1 MHDRPGG
8 VPASSGRRR
17 TPWAALTYSP
27 KFAPAA
33 ASTAKAGK
41 SFWTR
46 VWDRIVEARMRQ
58 VEREIRLHL
67 NYVPAELLKNYRDL
81 PFQKQD

>member
-1 MHDRPGG
+1 MTA
-8 VPASSGRRR
+8 VP
-17 TPWAALTYSP
+17 YSP

-33 ASTAKAGK
+33 ATAKAGK

-67 NYVPAELLKNYRDL
+67 SYLPAETVEHYKNL
-81 PFQKQD
+81 PFQKN

>member
-1 MHDRPGG
+1 MTA
-8 VPASSGRRR
+8 V
-17 TPWAALTYSP
+17 TYSP

-33 ASTAKAGK
+33 AATAKAGK

-58 VEREIRLHL
+58 VEREIRMHL
-67 NYVPAELLKNYRDL
+67 SYLPAETVEYYKNL
-81 PFQKQD
+81 PFQKN

>member
-1 MHDRPGG
+1 MTA
-8 VPASSGRRR
+8 V
-17 TPWAALTYSP
+17 TYSP

-33 ASTAKAGK
+33 ATAKPAA

-58 VEREIRLHL
+58 VEREIRMHL
-67 NYVPAELLKNYRDL
+67 SYLPTETLKQYKNL
-81 PFQKQD
+81 PFQR